1 VFQTRYHAATGK
13 AGPALTAGSKFAG
26 SLTASGRRLAEAVV
40 TLREPLKDRSVLTQ
54 KPVINLLHFPRLA
67 ADKQGQPVVHELV
80 ENVPHDVKIEQA
92 WIGEGS
98 LKLPVADG
106 EEISDLAPLRTG
118 KGVRASMAYIV
129 DDLKTLKDLRK

>member
-1 VFQTRYHAATGK
+1 M
-13 AGPALTAGSKFAG
+13 
-26 SLTASGRRLAEAVV
+26 
-40 TLREPLKDRSVLTQ
+40 TLRAPIKDSSLLTER
-54 KPVINLLHFPRLA
+54 PVINLLHFPRLA

-98 LKLPVADG
+98 LKLPVAEG
-106 EEISDLAPLRTG
+106 EEMSDLAPIRTG